1 MLATSLKPPCRLLS
15 CLQLVAK
22 IPNYLMHL
30 WIVTLPADVPAQRL
44 SGIYRGSSG
53 LAFLSGCL
61 FLFLIYLC
69 LRFFW
74 WSSRPGFRSLAATHP
89 GLPEICS
96 SQALGIFA
104 RKVTSF
110 QRGLYGALGMDGG
123 CRSEGTNC
131 QHLRT
136 NGPGLHTPTPAF
148 AAVPGQ
154 WRCVRGA
161 RLVDDGSLHG
171 SRACDLR

>member
-1 MLATSLKPPCRLLS
+1 MPSARRKNTQLLNASVDCHTPSRRPCATAFGDLPRVLRSGVSIGMSLFISHLS
-15 CLQLVAK
+15 
-22 IPNYLMHL
+22 
-30 WIVTLPADVPAQRL
+30 
-44 SGIYRGSSG
+44 
-53 LAFLSGCL
+53 L
-61 FLFLIYLC
+61 FAV
-69 LRFFW
+69 FW

-123 CRSEGTNC
+123 CRNEGTNC